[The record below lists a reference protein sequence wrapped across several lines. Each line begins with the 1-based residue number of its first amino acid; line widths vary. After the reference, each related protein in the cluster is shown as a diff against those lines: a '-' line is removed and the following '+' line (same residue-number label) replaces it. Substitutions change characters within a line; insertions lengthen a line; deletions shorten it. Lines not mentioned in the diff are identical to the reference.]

1 MHRRPNA
8 NELPGRDT
16 SVAAPVVVLTPNLRG
31 PDGISRLARL
41 VTDTFD
47 EVTVLAL
54 HEPASE
60 TRFGRASVCGAGGRS
75 SRFVASALRGAAS
88 ADRRTRV
95 IVTHLHLAPAALAF
109 AARGAS
115 LTTMLCGVE
124 AWRPVS
130 RLQRVAL
137 DRTARLIAI
146 SRFTREGFQTAN
158 PRFAGRAVDVC
169 HLGVEP
175 LASGEQAPAGP
186 QSALIVGRMAGDER
200 YKGHDLLL
208 EIWRD
213 VAAAVPGALLR
224 IVGEGDDRARL
235 EQKAASL
242 DLGDRVTFLGRLDD
256 QALHREYERCT
267 AFVMPSRDEG
277 FGFVFVEAMRAA
289 RACVGSRGAAAEIIA
304 DGETGLLVEPGDR
317 AQLLQSVVRVL
328 RDRTATAAMGARGRV
343 RFLHHFTEER
353 FRDRFK
359 ALLPVAS

>member
-1 MHRRPNA
+1 MRISHNV
-8 NELPGRDT
+8 
-16 SVAAPVVVLTPNLRG
+16 SAPVVVLTPNRYG

-41 VTDTFD
+41 VTEAFD

-54 HEPASE
+54 HEPVSE
-60 TRFGRASVCGAGGRS
+60 TRLGRARVRGAGGRS
-75 SRFVASALRGAAS
+75 SRFVGAALRGAAS

-109 AARGAS
+109 VARGAS
-115 LTTMLCGVE
+115 LTTILCGVE

-130 RLQRVAL
+130 RLQRAAL
-137 DRTARLIAI
+137 DRAVRLIAI
-146 SRFTREGFQTAN
+146 SRFTREGFQRAN
-158 PRFAGRAVDVC
+158 PRMADRAVDVC
-169 HLGVEP
+169 HLGVES

-186 QSALIVGRMAGDER
+186 PSALIVGRRAGDER
-200 YKGHDLLL
+200 YKGHDPLL

-213 VAAAVPGALLR
+213 VAAAVPGASLR

-235 EQKAASL
+235 EHKAAAL

-256 QALHREYERCT
+256 EALHREYERCT

-289 RACVGSRGAAAEIIA
+289 RACIGSRGAAAEIIA

-317 AQLLQSVVRVL
+317 AQLLEGVVRVL
-328 RDRTATAAMGARGRV
+328 RDRPSTETMGARGRV
-343 RFLHHFTEER
+343 RFLQQFTEDR
-353 FRDRFK
+353 FRVRFT
-359 ALLPVAS
+359 ALLPVTF